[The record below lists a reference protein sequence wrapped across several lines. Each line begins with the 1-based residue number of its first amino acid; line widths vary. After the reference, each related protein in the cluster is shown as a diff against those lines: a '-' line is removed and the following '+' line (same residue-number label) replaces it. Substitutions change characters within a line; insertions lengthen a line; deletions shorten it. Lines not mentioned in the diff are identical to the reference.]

1 MNKNLKL
8 SVVTSVLLSMS
19 IFSGCGGG
27 GGSASAVSTNIQAA
41 DGYIVDLNGTAATAL
56 CGTTTYKSNLTVGT
70 AGKLTFPD
78 VPLTGDCTVTVAKN
92 AFIDS
97 NNDGIFDP
105 ADKQVGFAM
114 KSTGDAKY
122 VSPLT
127 TLVVAQK
134 AQGKDVTA
142 LKALVNNLDPVAA
155 ASSVATATDPAE
167 KLKIQK
173 LMVLS
178 EVLKTSLGTAS
189 VSESTVAD
197 INTTTYTDVTT
208 DLDTLDVNAT
218 LPTAIQSKTVVSKKA
233 NAIKAVVKILD
244 KIDTS
249 KVDVDTLVVS
259 MSDGDQNL
267 STALT
272 SSKQDG
278 VTLDATNLNT
288 FTKDGT
294 ISSNVDVATIDNL
307 VKEVNGTTS
316 TTGTTGTTSTTAQ
329 TVTVQLSA
337 AEAAAAQGNID
348 ATKPAGINISIGAD
362 GTISVTP
369 SDPSVQVDKVELVD
383 AHGYLISSSSID
395 TVSIVKITDNIY
407 LKIYM
412 TQAVS
417 EATITLAPTASLAAT
432 DSISN
437 TALQLDTI
445 NDTNASLNVFYTTT
459 SKLSGSTY
467 NSVKNSLGGAL
478 DLNLTTSDTTTS
490 DVNGSYVVAFIVKN
504 SLGDYVSAT
513 TTAEL
518 TSSNGNLTIAIQN
531 GTVLSLRSKIGNT
544 FANSGITNAS
554 ANYITSNASI
564 NLINLLDKAANDSK
578 IGTSVKKWIVDN
590 TTATGSI
597 DTYILI
603 NKGSKTGTS
612 FISDTNS
619 VNIDASQY
627 VDGYGITKAIQIH
640 TTIK

>member
-78 VPLTGDCTVTVAKN
+78 VTLTGDCTVTVAKN

-142 LKALVNNLDPVAA
+142 LKALANNFDPVAA
-155 ASSVATATDPAE
+155 ASTVATTTDSAE
-167 KLKIQK
+167 MLKIQK
-173 LMVLS
+173 LMLLS
-178 EVLKTSLGTAS
+178 EVLKSSLGAGSLT
-189 VSESTVAD
+189 ETD
-197 INTTTYTDVTT
+197 IREINTSAYTDDSV
-208 DLDTLDVNAT
+208 DIDTLDVNAT

-278 VTLDATNLNT
+278 VTLDATDITT
-288 FTKDGT
+288 FTKAGT
-294 ISSNVDVATIDNL
+294 TSSDVDVATIDNL
-307 VKEVNGTTS
+307 VKEVND
-316 TTGTTGTTSTTAQ
+316 AAPK
-329 TVTVQLSA
+329 TVTLSA
-337 AEAAAAQGNID
+337 ASVAAAQ
-348 ATKPAGINISIGAD
+348 AGLKNAVVPTGVAISIGAD

-383 AHGYLISSSSID
+383 AHGYLISAAAVQ
-395 TVSIVKITDNIY
+395 TTSIVKLTDTIY

-417 EATITLAPTASLAAT
+417 EAAITLGSPTSLAAT
-432 DSISN
+432 GSISD

-554 ANYITSNASI
+554 ANYITSNASGVKNI
-564 NLINLLDKAANDSK
+564 NVTNLLDKAANDSK
-578 IGTSVKKWIVDN
+578 IGKSVKKWIVDN

-603 NKGSKTGTS
+603 NKGSKTGPS

-640 TTIK
+640 TTFK